1 MSSPDSLL
9 RATLNRLAA
18 RLGHGLADA
27 AAGLALLA
35 QDAPERFSKEWDLFQ
50 QEVIAEADRL
60 EQESGEVKESGEVSE
75 TKATSSPVSNQD
87 QAQDQ
92 IDRLRAKVADLNRQV
107 EINQ

>member
-1 MSSPDSLL
+1 M
-9 RATLNRLAA
+9 NRLAA
-18 RLGHGLADA
+18 RLGHGLADT

-60 EQESGEVKESGEVSE
+60 EQESGEVSE

>member
-27 AAGLALLA
+27 AAGLAVLA
-35 QDAPERFSKEWDLFQ
+35 KDAPERISKEWDLFQ

-60 EQESGEVKESGEVSE
+60 EQESDEVSE
-75 TKATSSPVSNQD
+75 TKATSSPVSNQE

>member
-1 MSSPDSLL
+1 M
-9 RATLNRLAA
+9 NRLAA

-35 QDAPERFSKEWDLFQ
+35 QDAPERCSKEWDLFQ
-50 QEVIAEADRL
+50 QEVIAAGDRL
-60 EQESGEVKESGEVSE
+60 AQESGEVSE
-75 TKATSSPVSNQD
+75 TKETSSPVSNQE

>member
-1 MSSPDSLL
+1 M
-9 RATLNRLAA
+9 NRLAA
-18 RLGHGLADA
+18 RLGHGLADT

-60 EQESGEVKESGEVSE
+60 EQESGEVGE

-87 QAQDQ
+87 QVQDQ

>member
-1 MSSPDSLL
+1 M
-9 RATLNRLAA
+9 NRLAA

-60 EQESGEVKESGEVSE
+60 EQESGEVGEA
-75 TKATSSPVSNQD
+75 KATSSPVSNQD

>member
-1 MSSPDSLL
+1 M
-9 RATLNRLAA
+9 NRLAA
-18 RLGHGLADA
+18 RLGHGLADT

-35 QDAPERFSKEWDLFQ
+35 QDAPDRFSKEWDLFQ

-60 EQESGEVKESGEVSE
+60 EQESGEVSE

-92 IDRLRAKVADLNRQV
+92 IDRLRAKVADLNRKV

>member
-27 AAGLALLA
+27 TAGLALLA
-35 QDAPERFSKEWDLFQ
+35 QATPERFSKEWDLFQ

-60 EQESGEVKESGEVSE
+60 EQESDEVSE
-75 TKATSSPVSNQD
+75 TKATSSPVSNQEK
-87 QAQDQ
+87 AQDQ

>member
-18 RLGHGLADA
+18 RFGHGLADA

-35 QDAPERFSKEWDLFQ
+35 QDAPERFSKEWNLFQ

-60 EQESGEVKESGEVSE
+60 EKESGEVSE

>member
-1 MSSPDSLL
+1 M
-9 RATLNRLAA
+9 NRLAA

-60 EQESGEVKESGEVSE
+60 EQESGEVSE
-75 TKATSSPVSNQD
+75 TKATSSPVSNQE

>member
-1 MSSPDSLL
+1 M
-9 RATLNRLAA
+9 NRLAA
-18 RLGHGLADA
+18 RLGHGLADT

-35 QDAPERFSKEWDLFQ
+35 QDAPDRFSKEWDLFQ

-60 EQESGEVKESGEVSE
+60 EQESGEVSE
-75 TKATSSPVSNQD
+75 TKATSSPVSNQE

>member
-1 MSSPDSLL
+1 M
-9 RATLNRLAA
+9 NRLAA

-35 QDAPERFSKEWDLFQ
+35 QDAPERFTKEWDLFQ

-60 EQESGEVKESGEVSE
+60 EQESGEVSE
-75 TKATSSPVSNQD
+75 TKATSSPASNQD

-92 IDRLRAKVADLNRQV
+92 IDRLRAKVAGLNRQV

>member
-60 EQESGEVKESGEVSE
+60 EQESG
-75 TKATSSPVSNQD
+75 
-87 QAQDQ
+87 QDQ

>member
-35 QDAPERFSKEWDLFQ
+35 QDAPERVGKEWDLFQ

-60 EQESGEVKESGEVSE
+60 EHESGEVGE
-75 TKATSSPVSNQD
+75 TKAASSPVPNED

>member
-1 MSSPDSLL
+1 
-9 RATLNRLAA
+9 
-18 RLGHGLADA
+18 
-27 AAGLALLA
+27 
-35 QDAPERFSKEWDLFQ
+35 RFSKEWDLFQ

-60 EQESGEVKESGEVSE
+60 EQESGEVSE

-92 IDRLRAKVADLNRQV
+92 IDRLRAKVAGLSRQV

>member
-1 MSSPDSLL
+1 M
-9 RATLNRLAA
+9 NRLAA
-18 RLGHGLADA
+18 RLGHRLADA

-60 EQESGEVKESGEVSE
+60 EQESGEVSE

>member
-9 RATLNRLAA
+9 RATLNRLGA

-60 EQESGEVKESGEVSE
+60 EQESGKVSE
-75 TKATSSPVSNQD
+75 TKATSSPVSNHD

-92 IDRLRAKVADLNRQV
+92 IDRLRAKVASLKRQV

>member
-1 MSSPDSLL
+1 M
-9 RATLNRLAA
+9 NRLAA

-27 AAGLALLA
+27 ASGLALLA

-60 EQESGEVKESGEVSE
+60 EQESGEVSE

-87 QAQDQ
+87 QVQDQ

>member
-18 RLGHGLADA
+18 RLGHGLSDT

-60 EQESGEVKESGEVSE
+60 EQESGEVSE
-75 TKATSSPVSNQD
+75 AKATSSPVSNQD

>member
-1 MSSPDSLL
+1 M
-9 RATLNRLAA
+9 NRLAA

-60 EQESGEVKESGEVSE
+60 EQESGEVSE

-92 IDRLRAKVADLNRQV
+92 IDRLRAKVADLNRQI

>member
-1 MSSPDSLL
+1 
-9 RATLNRLAA
+9 LNRLAA

-60 EQESGEVKESGEVSE
+60 EQESGEVSE

-92 IDRLRAKVADLNRQV
+92 IDRLRAKVASLNRQV

>member
-1 MSSPDSLL
+1 M
-9 RATLNRLAA
+9 NRLAA

-60 EQESGEVKESGEVSE
+60 EQESGEVSE